1 MATDTAADTVA
12 AKADDVDVVSMALAD
27 LGMQPEP
34 APEPEDKTESEETIS
49 DITDETEEPEEKS
62 EDPSEDPA
70 PEPEEEKEEAS
81 DEEDEPAEEES
92 GNEVQKDK
100 VQRRID
106 KLVAKQREAEEKAT
120 AVSAEL
126 EQLKAAKAD
135 LEAQLNQTT
144 RPVLTPTADNPL
156 ADVDSEDALEQRVQN
171 AQAVRRWALQN
182 SDGATIK
189 KPDGS
194 EQFISSDE
202 VKDYLIKS
210 DDILTVHAPARR
222 AWLSQRA
229 PAVEAAKNIFPDLF
243 KAGTDLNKAYQ
254 ATVKQ
259 APELLRIPQH
269 EYWIGLALYGEQAL
283 MAAQKAKEAKA
294 AAEKKVS
301 SKKSESKPPAAVKPV
316 STAKSA
322 TKGSSAAKQRI
333 LSGDV
338 SMDAIEAFVSEGLL

>member
-1 MATDTAADTVA
+1 M
-12 AKADDVDVVSMALAD
+12 
-27 LGMQPEP
+27 
-34 APEPEDKTESEETIS
+34 
-49 DITDETEEPEEKS
+49 
-62 EDPSEDPA
+62 
-70 PEPEEEKEEAS
+70 
-81 DEEDEPAEEES
+81 
-92 GNEVQKDK
+92 
-100 VQRRID
+100 
-106 KLVAKQREAEEKAT
+106 
-120 AVSAEL
+120 
-126 EQLKAAKAD
+126 
-135 LEAQLNQTT
+135 
-144 RPVLTPTADNPL
+144 LTPTADNPL

-194 EQFISSDE
+194 EQFISGDE
-202 VKDYLIKS
+202 VKDYLIKA

-222 AWLSQRA
+222 AWLNQRA

-259 APELLRIPQH
+259 APELLKIPQH

-301 SKKSESKPPAAVKPV
+301 SKKSESKPPTAVKPV

-322 TKGSSAAKQRI
+322 TKGSTAAKQRI

>member
-1 MATDTAADTVA
+1 MATDTATDTVA

-27 LGMQPEP
+27 LGMT
-34 APEPEDKTESEETIS
+34 PEPEKGPEDKAESEEKLS
-49 DITDETEEPEEKS
+49 DNSDETEDSEEKS

-70 PEPEEEKEEAS
+70 PEPEEEAS
-81 DEEDEPAEEES
+81 DEADEEEEPADTEAEP
-92 GNEVQKDK
+92 QKDK

-106 KLVAKQREAEEKAT
+106 KLVAKQREAEEKAA
-120 AVSAEL
+120 AVSAEM
-126 EQLKAAKAD
+126 EQLKQAKAE

-144 RPVLTPTADNPL
+144 RPVLTPTADSPL

-194 EQFISSDE
+194 EQFISGDE
-202 VKDYLIKS
+202 VKDYLIKA

-222 AWLSQRA
+222 AWLNQRA

-322 TKGSSAAKQRI
+322 TKGSTAAKQRI

>member
-1 MATDTAADTVA
+1 MATDTATDTVA

-27 LGMQPEP
+27 LGMT
-34 APEPEDKTESEETIS
+34 PEPEKEPENKTESEETIS
-49 DITDETEEPEEKS
+49 DNDETPDPEEKS
-62 EDPSEDPA
+62 EESGDDPA

-106 KLVAKQREAEEKAT
+106 KLVAKQREAEERAT

-126 EQLKAAKAD
+126 EQLKAAKEE

-144 RPVLTPTADNPL
+144 RPVLTPSADNPL

-194 EQFISSDE
+194 EQFISGEE
-202 VKDYLIKS
+202 VKDYLIKA

-222 AWLSQRA
+222 TWLAQRQ

-243 KAGTDLNKAYQ
+243 KAGTDMNRAYQ

-269 EYWIGLALYGEQAL
+269 EYWVGLALYGEQAL

-301 SKKSESKPPAAVKPV
+301 SKKSEVKPPSAVKPV

-322 TKGSSAAKQRI
+322 TKGSTAAKQRI